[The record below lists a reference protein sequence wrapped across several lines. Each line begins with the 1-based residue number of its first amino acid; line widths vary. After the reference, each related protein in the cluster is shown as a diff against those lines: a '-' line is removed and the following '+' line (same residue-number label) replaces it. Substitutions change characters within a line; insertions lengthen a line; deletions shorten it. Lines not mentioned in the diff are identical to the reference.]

1 MPAADTRDP
10 NETNL
15 PVGHELIGHPVH
27 HALTVYGSDTCED
40 TLRSRALLDSLGIEY
55 NYYDV
60 DKDAALA
67 RTAWALQN
75 GGEKTPVVDLGENL
89 VLVEPS
95 DDDLRIALHR
105 QGRIGPL

>member
-1 MPAADTRDP
+1 MPAADP
-10 NETNL
+10 NETRL
-15 PVGHELIGHPVH
+15 PIGHELTGHPVH

-40 TLRSRALLDSLGIEY
+40 TARSRALLDALGIEY

-67 RTAWALQN
+67 RTASALQ
-75 GGEKTPVVDLGENL
+75 GGGAKTPTIDLGEGV

-105 QGRIGPL
+105 QGRLSPD